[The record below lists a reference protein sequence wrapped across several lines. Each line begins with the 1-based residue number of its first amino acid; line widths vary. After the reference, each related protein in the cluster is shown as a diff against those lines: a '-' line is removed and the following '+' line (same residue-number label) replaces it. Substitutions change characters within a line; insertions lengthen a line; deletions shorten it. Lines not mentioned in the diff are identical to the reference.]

1 MFHLCKGHIAKEA
14 VSWWGMIVTEEYYWC
29 LLWNSLYTIR
39 PYSATCWWLYGLWWS
54 NGQQWNI
61 SISDGIVKSGKC
73 IFSSS
78 LNEDTWHAF
87 HRPQA
92 DKLQCW
98 QYQDHDKIKR
108 GICGDRKQYNTCTW
122 QWMKSKQT
130 WMLHHLK
137 PGNKLPW
144 QPSKSY
150 VNIIKVDVSLYLA
163 FISSPLQAAPLGPGH
178 GWSCCALRTWH
189 TFHHPD
195 LPLQ

>member
-1 MFHLCKGHIAKEA
+1 MQPTFPIFQIWSNTFIYRMMLHLCKGHIAKEA

-108 GICGDRKQYNTCTW
+108 GICGRGNNITLDSEWSLN
-122 QWMKSKQT
+122 
-130 WMLHHLK
+130 K
-137 PGNKLPW
+137 PECCIIWSQETNCLGNLQRVMW
-144 QPSKSY
+144 
-150 VNIIKVDVSLYLA
+150 
-163 FISSPLQAAPLGPGH
+163 IS
-178 GWSCCALRTWH
+178 
-189 TFHHPD
+189 
-195 LPLQ
+195 